1 MSTKSR
7 KFILTILIS
16 IFWASMQLRAGI
28 AVLNGLTHEMK
39 LSPGEKVRGRIELQN
54 ISEKETSVRLFQTDY
69 WFSHTGDT
77 KYNDPGSSA
86 RSNARWISLAQSF
99 ITLQANEIRS
109 VEFEVVV
116 PSADSLTGTYWSV
129 ILLEAINPPDTTD
142 QKGMNINTVM
152 RYAVQVI
159 SHIGETGTR
168 DLQFLNVT
176 LRKGNPGAVLDVDME
191 NRGERALR
199 PEIGIELFNDEGVS
213 RGIFKTDRRRI
224 YPGTSA
230 RFSIAIGGVLP
241 GKYSG
246 VLVADCD
253 EDHIFGTNLTL
264 EL

>member
-1 MSTKSR
+1 MSTNNR
-7 KFILTILIS
+7 KLILTIIFF

-39 LSPGEKVRGRIELQN
+39 LSPGEKMRGRIELQN
-54 ISEKETSVRLFQTDY
+54 ISEQGTAVRLFQTDY

-77 KYNDPGSSA
+77 RYSHPGSSA
-86 RSNARWISLAQSF
+86 RSNAGWISLDQSF
-99 ITLQANEIRS
+99 ITFQANETRS
-109 VEFEVVV
+109 VEFEVDV
-116 PSADSLTGTYWSV
+116 PGTDSLTGTYWSV
-129 ILLEAINPPDTTD
+129 ILLEAINPPDTAN

-152 RYAVQVI
+152 RYAIQVI
-159 SHIGETGTR
+159 THIGETGTR

-176 LRKGNPGAVLDVDME
+176 LRKEDTGVVLDVDLE
-191 NRGERALR
+191 NPGERALR
-199 PEIGIELFNDEGVS
+199 PEVGIELFNQEGVS
-213 RGIFKTDRRRI
+213 QGIFRTDRRRI

-230 RFSIAIGGVLP
+230 RFSIAISGVVP

-253 EDHIFGTNLTL
+253 EDHVFGTNLTL